1 MIFFIGETLIA
12 YLLGMMVHLTYSDQI
27 TDRSFWWPLILVRNF
42 PKYARQ
48 LYAEG
53 REIWRNG

>member
-1 MIFFIGETLIA
+1 MMYIA
-12 YLLGMMVHLTYSDQI
+12 VYLLGMLVHLIYSDQI

-48 LYAEG
+48 LFAEG